1 VPLTHAAKTAVMTIT
16 PATETWS
23 AITLRNVLLLDAAL
37 TAINGVVFVAGAAA
51 LDGLLG
57 PSTWIVLALGAFMLV
72 YAALAWWLAQ
82 QRPVS
87 RLAVA
92 LIADGNLTWAI
103 VSVAV
108 VAYGW
113 LGLTTAGT
121 VWTFVQAGLV
131 SAFAVLQIIA
141 VRRAGRENS

>member
-1 VPLTHAAKTAVMTIT
+1 MTTT
-16 PATETWS
+16 PATQTRP
-23 AITLRNVLLLDAAL
+23 AITLRNVLLLDAVL
-37 TAINGVVFVAGAAA
+37 TAINGIVFVAVAAA

-57 PSTWIVLALGAFMLV
+57 PSARIIVAIGAFMLL
-72 YAALAWWLAQ
+72 YAALAAWLAR

-108 VAYGW
+108 VAYSW
-113 LGLTTAGT
+113 LDLSTAGT
-121 VWTFVQAGLV
+121 VWTFIQAGLV
-131 SAFAVLQIIA
+131 SAFAVLQIVA
-141 VRRAGRENS
+141 VRLAGRENS

>member
-1 VPLTHAAKTAVMTIT
+1 MTIT
-16 PATETWS
+16 PETDS
-23 AITLRNVLLLDAAL
+23 RSVITLKNVLLLDAVL
-37 TAINGVVFVAGAAA
+37 TAINGVVFVAGAAV

-57 PSTWIVLALGAFMLV
+57 PAAWIIVAIGAFMLV
-72 YAALAWWLAQ
+72 YATVITWLAR

-92 LIADGNLTWAI
+92 LVADGNLTWAV

-121 VWTFVQAGLV
+121 VWTFIQAGLV
-131 SAFAVLQIIA
+131 AAFAVLQIIA
-141 VRRAGRENS
+141 VRRAGRENL